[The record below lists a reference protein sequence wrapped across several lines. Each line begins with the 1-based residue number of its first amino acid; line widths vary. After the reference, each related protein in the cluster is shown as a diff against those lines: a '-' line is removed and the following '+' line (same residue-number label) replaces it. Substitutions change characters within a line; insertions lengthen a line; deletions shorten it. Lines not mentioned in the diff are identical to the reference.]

1 MKPKSPKSPDAASK
15 QSASSHIEL
24 ADARPR
30 PPRQP
35 ELDDCC
41 RSGCTPC
48 VFDLYDTAM
57 ERYELALAAW
67 LARHP
72 DAA

>member
-1 MKPKSPKSPDAASK
+1 MKPKSRKSPDAASK
-15 QSASSHIEL
+15 QSAGPHSEL

-30 PPRQP
+30 APRQP

-48 VFDLYDTAM
+48 VFDLYDAAM

-72 DAA
+72 GAA